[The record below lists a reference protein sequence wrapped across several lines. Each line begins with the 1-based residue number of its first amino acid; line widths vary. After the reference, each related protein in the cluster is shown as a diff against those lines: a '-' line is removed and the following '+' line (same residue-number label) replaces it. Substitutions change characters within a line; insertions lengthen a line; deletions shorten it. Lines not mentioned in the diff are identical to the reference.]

1 MIEKLKK
8 KIKQDIHLNELF
20 KGSAITFV
28 IKMSGM
34 AFGYLLIYLISKK
47 NGAEGVGFYNLFVK
61 TLMVLGMLSAL
72 GMNISVLRYVGQFNN
87 DANKSK
93 MQLLYRYILSY
104 VIPFSC
110 LIGLFV
116 FFFSKKLTSLL
127 NDTGNYGV
135 ILKLVGI
142 TLPFF
147 ALNLINVEFIRGLKQ
162 LKISESIRSLIRPVV
177 MVSFLLYWSSGD
189 LRNVEILYLFI
200 VCIILNWVI
209 SSFTIWNNLKNIPK
223 KINDSFS
230 RNELLKVSRPMM
242 TTSILS
248 TLLGVFPIFFIEYY
262 RSTKDVGVFSVAF
275 QIATII
281 SLVLIIINTIAG
293 PKFSELYWNNKHL
306 ELQKFISQ
314 STKLMFYV
322 SLILSI
328 VIMTFSKELLG
339 VFGNEFKEGYLCL
352 IILVLGQLVNSI
364 TGSVGV
370 LMNMASKQK
379 ALKDRFLLITI
390 FSLVFYWYFIPKYGI
405 IGSAIIFTIS
415 LITLNL
421 SLVIYVKKTLKISTF
436 YNPFNKVL

>member
-1 MIEKLKK
+1 M
-8 KIKQDIHLNELF
+8 F
-20 KGSAITFV
+20 
-28 IKMSGM
+28 
-34 AFGYLLIYLISKK
+34 
-47 NGAEGVGFYNLFVK
+47 
-61 TLMVLGMLSAL
+61 
-72 GMNISVLRYVGQFNN
+72 SV
-87 DANKSK
+87 
-93 MQLLYRYILSY
+93 
-104 VIPFSC
+104 
-110 LIGLFV
+110 V
-116 FFFSKKLTSLL
+116 FH
-127 NDTGNYGV
+127 
-135 ILKLVGI
+135 
-142 TLPFF
+142 
-147 ALNLINVEFIRGLKQ
+147 
-162 LKISESIRSLIRPVV
+162 
-177 MVSFLLYWSSGD
+177 
-189 LRNVEILYLFI
+189 
-200 VCIILNWVI
+200 
-209 SSFTIWNNLKNIPK
+209 
-223 KINDSFS
+223 
-230 RNELLKVSRPMM
+230 
-242 TTSILS
+242 
-248 TLLGVFPIFFIEYY
+248 
-262 RSTKDVGVFSVAF
+262 VGVFSVAF